1 MLSLYAYFDLYGFG
15 SSGRFSTYVR
25 MIRNLFENLQEPL
38 ANARVQGAKFFL
50 QHTVAVTFSILTY
63 ERSMSVANAP
73 IKEFLTSHSFRK
85 QRMQALIGL
94 HSHTTGLK

>member
-1 MLSLYAYFDLYGFG
+1 MLSLYTYFDLYGFG

-50 QHTVAVTFSILTY
+50 QYTVANMIKTSIEL
-63 ERSMSVANAP
+63 VL
-73 IKEFLTSHSFRK
+73 IKISL
-85 QRMQALIGL
+85 
-94 HSHTTGLK
+94 